1 MIVATIVAAATM
13 LLHPQAPQPSIS
25 MANGHVARHRDLRLA
40 MPDAI
45 DSPLPE
51 ALEDDAAALLEEA
64 EGDIEKARKSYIG
77 YTLAYLEEA
86 MPELYRTLKADASHP
101 DAHAA
106 LVEVT
111 WDAIAAFMPVTHS
124 SKPTPAAAQRLT
136 AVARAALP
144 ADGLASVLDVGCGN
158 GVLLP
163 FLLACGLPSSE
174 YRGIDMSSRMID
186 LAQHAHGGQAGAEFA
201 DASFADECDA
211 RAGDG
216 RRFDSIV
223 FNGALQFFAD
233 QPATIAA
240 AAQLLSDAP
249 DARIVVSHISGARF
263 VRKEFADNPATVQ
276 NTMPF
281 LEMMQGI
288 AEQNGLQ
295 VVLPSFLGTEPD
307 EIEKR
312 LEDFYLIIL
321 RRAGSDGGDQ
331 PPPLPEGIGAVQL

>member
-1 MIVATIVAAATM
+1 MGVWAEGILRETSAPEKATEGISGRSRSLAKLMIAPIFALAGM
-13 LLHPQAPQPSIS
+13 LLNPLSPQPASATPTGS
-25 MANGHVARHRDLRLA
+25 LARHHGLRLA

-64 EGDIEKARKSYIG
+64 EGDIEKAQKSYIG

-144 ADGLASVLDVGCGN
+144 ADGLASVLDLGCGN

-163 FLLACGLPSSE
+163 FLLACGLPSSQ
-174 YRGIDMSSRMID
+174 YRGIDMSSRMVS
-186 LAQHAHGGQAGAEFA
+186 LAQHAHGGQAGAEFV
-201 DASFADECDA
+201 DSSFADECDA

-223 FNGALQFFAD
+223 LNGALQFFAD

-240 AAQLLSDAP
+240 AAKLLSDAP
-249 DARIVVSHISGARF
+249 DARIVVSHISGASF

-276 NTMPF
+276 NTMPY

-288 AEQNGLQ
+288 AQQNGLQ
-295 VVLPSFLGTEPD
+295 VGWLWINRS
-307 EIEKR
+307 
-312 LEDFYLIIL
+312 
-321 RRAGSDGGDQ
+321 
-331 PPPLPEGIGAVQL
+331 